1 MIYPI
6 MVFWIAT
13 ALMILLEQKVGRVI
27 IYFGVYSLVAGAA
40 LLILGAPDVA
50 MAEIAISAFATIFF
64 VIGAEKYYNLAQG
77 LDMSEE
83 EKEEKREER
92 KRRGA
97 RILKFGAPLLFTA
110 SIFGLVLYFAPG
122 SEHNSCLKVQF
133 VTRFMEEMGGENAV
147 TSIYLGYRVYDTIF
161 EALVLVV
168 AVVAVL
174 HMSWFERAS
183 IADGIHSDINRS
195 GLAIFII
202 RIITPLIL
210 VLGIYLIANGFL
222 TPGGGFQGG
231 VAIATFF
238 ICRYMIYNIF
248 DLPIG
253 KILRMEELVFVS
265 IVLFAIVGIFL
276 GTAAYV
282 PQGWLVYF
290 QNTYLVIMNALIGLK
305 VACGF
310 TLLFYRYV
318 GIERLEDW
326 RTKEEGDKE

>member
-6 MVFWIAT
+6 MIFWIFT
-13 ALMILLEQKVGRVI
+13 ALLILREDKVGRVI
-27 IYFGVYSLVAGAA
+27 VYFGVYSLVAGAA

-64 VIGAEKYYNLAQG
+64 VIGAEKYYNLTQG
-77 LDMSEE
+77 SEMSQEE
-83 EKEEKREER
+83 EDKNFER
-92 KRRGA
+92 SQKKGRFRRVV
-97 RILKFGAPLLFTA
+97 APLLFTVF
-110 SIFGLVLYFAPG
+110 IFGLVLYFAPG
-122 SEHNSCLKVQF
+122 VDHNTFLKEQYIA
-133 VTRFMEEMGGENAV
+133 RFMSDVGGENAV
-147 TSIYLGYRVYDTIF
+147 TAIYLGYRVYDTIF

-183 IADGIHSDINRS
+183 IEDGIHCDINRS

-202 RIITPLIL
+202 RIATPLIFM
-210 VLGIYLIANGFL
+210 LGVYLIANGFL

-231 VAIATFF
+231 VAVATFF

-253 KILRMEELVFVS
+253 RILRMEELVFVS

-282 PQGWLVYF
+282 PGHLLVPF
-290 QNTYLVIMNALIGLK
+290 QNTYLIIMNALIGIK

-318 GIERLEDW
+318 GIERLEDV
-326 RTKEEGDKE
+326 KEC